1 MPNKCCAISCKSGYA
16 TNNNNNISLHKF
28 PSDPDLRQ
36 QWMNCLHRENFIPS
50 KNAHLCSKHFRPSD
64 FVNDRTDSNHYRN
77 RGQLIRKRLKL
88 TAVPSVFLELPLHLQ
103 PQQTVQRSTAAIS
116 TTRWENTL
124 EEHDNVNNNFLN
136 ADTVSNV
143 GDTYKESS

>member
-1 MPNKCCAISCKSGYA
+1 M
-16 TNNNNNISLHKF
+16 
-28 PSDPDLRQ
+28 
-36 QWMNCLHRENFIPS
+36 
-50 KNAHLCSKHFRPSD
+50 
-64 FVNDRTDSNHYRN
+64 NDRTDSNHYRN

-143 GDTYKESS
+143 GDIKSHLETSNTLSSDLNNGIFLYCFLGDGKWG